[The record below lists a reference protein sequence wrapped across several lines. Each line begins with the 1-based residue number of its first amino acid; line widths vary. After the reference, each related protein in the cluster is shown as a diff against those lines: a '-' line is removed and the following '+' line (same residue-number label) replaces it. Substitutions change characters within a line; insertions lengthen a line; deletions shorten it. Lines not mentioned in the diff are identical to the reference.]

1 MEKKK
6 TPAST
11 VIFYILGI
19 ILLIVSLFMLWTAFN
34 YTKTYLASYDA
45 TFKDMWS
52 NSVQYIITQFVPYL
66 GMGVIC
72 LGLGRAIYGSANAR
86 VVQSAEAAAAAG
98 AAEAKADDAEEAQK
112 DSEGAADAAADAE
125 DTAKA
130 AEPAET
136 VSEASGAAAG
146 AAIGAGAVS
155 AGQMEELLKR
165 IDMNREVLSIKIEEK
180 EKRDSFR
187 IKELEK
193 KVDGFLE
200 DVKYINEPLEEL
212 VYKQAAGIDDED
224 ITPAEVAA
232 AEPAEAA
239 AEPAAEAAEP
249 GTLQKAAGIIP
260 QIFRMARNMAMPAV
274 PEATFE
280 PAKAAEATAPAA
292 TGAVPQIFTVSRRMT
307 APACPAVEAAAAETP
322 APAAAGAVPQIF
334 TVSRRMTAPACPAVR
349 D

>member
-6 TPAST
+6 TPVST
-11 VIFYILGI
+11 VIFYIIGI
-19 ILLIVSLFMLWTAFN
+19 ILLIVSLFMLWTAVN

-52 NSVQYIITQFVPYL
+52 NSMQYIITQFVPYL

-72 LGLGRAIYGSANAR
+72 LGLGRAIYGSANAK
-86 VVQSAEAAAAAG
+86 VAKPVEAAG
-98 AAEAKADDAEEAQK
+98 AAEAKADAAEEAQK
-112 DSEGAADAAADAE
+112 DGEGAAEAE

-130 AEPAET
+130 AEPAESA
-136 VSEASGAAAG
+136 SEAIPAAAG

-155 AGQMEELLKR
+155 AGQLEELFKR

-187 IKELEK
+187 IKELER
-193 KVDGFLE
+193 KVDGFLD

-212 VYKQAAGIDDED
+212 VYKQAAGIDDEEAM
-224 ITPAEVAA
+224 PVEAA
-232 AEPAEAA
+232 AETAAAA
-239 AEPAAEAAEP
+239 AEPAAETAEP

-280 PAKAAEATAPAA
+280 PAKAEAAPAPAA
-292 TGAVPQIFTVSRRMT
+292 VGAVPQIFTVSRRMT
-307 APACPAVEAAAAETP
+307 APACPAVEAAATEEGP

-334 TVSRRMTAPACPAVR
+334 TVSRRMTAPACPATEE
-349 D
+349 

>member
-6 TPAST
+6 TPVST
-11 VIFYILGI
+11 VIFYIIGI
-19 ILLIVSLFMLWTAFN
+19 ILLIVSLFMLWTAVN

-52 NSVQYIITQFVPYL
+52 NSMQYIITQFVPYL

-72 LGLGRAIYGSANAR
+72 LGLGRAIYGSANAKA
-86 VVQSAEAAAAAG
+86 VLPAAADG
-98 AAEAKADDAEEAQK
+98 AAEAKDDAAEEAQK
-112 DSEGAADAAADAE
+112 DGEGAAEAE

-130 AEPAET
+130 AEPAESA
-136 VSEASGAAAG
+136 SEAIPAAAG

-155 AGQMEELLKR
+155 AGQLEELFKR

-187 IKELEK
+187 IKELER
-193 KVDGFLE
+193 KVDGFLD

-212 VYKQAAGIDDED
+212 VYKQAAGIDDEE
-224 ITPAEVAA
+224 IA
-232 AEPAEAA
+232 PAEAA
-239 AEPAAEAAEP
+239 AEAPESAAEAAEQ
-249 GTLQKAAGIIP
+249 GALQKAAGIIP

-280 PAKAAEATAPAA
+280 PAKAEAAPAA
-292 TGAVPQIFTVSRRMT
+292 AGAVPQIFTVSRRMT
-307 APACPAVEAAAAETP
+307 APACPAVEAAAEEP

-334 TVSRRMTAPACPAVR
+334 TVSRRMTAPACPAVEK
-349 D
+349 

>member
-6 TPAST
+6 TPVST
-11 VIFYILGI
+11 VIFYIIGI
-19 ILLIVSLFMLWTAFN
+19 ILLIVSLFMLWTAVN

-52 NSVQYIITQFVPYL
+52 NSMQYIITQFVPYL

-72 LGLGRAIYGSANAR
+72 LGLGRAIYGSANAKA
-86 VVQSAEAAAAAG
+86 VQPASAAG
-98 AAEAKADDAEEAQK
+98 AAEAKDDAAEEAQK
-112 DSEGAADAAADAE
+112 DGEGAAEAAADAE
-125 DTAKA
+125 DAAKA

-136 VSEASGAAAG
+136 VSEAAGAAAG

-155 AGQMEELLKR
+155 AGQMEELFRR

-187 IKELEK
+187 IKELER
-193 KVDGFLE
+193 KVDGFLD

-212 VYKQAAGIDDED
+212 VYKQAAGIEDEE
-224 ITPAEVAA
+224 ITPAEAT
-232 AEPAEAA
+232 A
-239 AEPAAEAAEP
+239 AEPAAAVEPVATAAEP

-280 PAKAAEATAPAA
+280 PAKTEAAPAPAA
-292 TGAVPQIFTVSRRMT
+292 AGAVPQIFTVSRRMT
-307 APACPAVEAAAAETP
+307 APACPAVEAAAAEEP

-334 TVSRRMTAPACPAVR
+334 TVSRRMTAPACPAVEK
-349 D
+349 

>member
-6 TPAST
+6 TPVST
-11 VIFYILGI
+11 VIFYIIGI
-19 ILLIVSLFMLWTAFN
+19 ILLIVSLFMLWTAVN

-52 NSVQYIITQFVPYL
+52 NSMQYIITQFVPYL

-72 LGLGRAIYGSANAR
+72 LGLGRAIYGSANAKA
-86 VVQSAEAAAAAG
+86 VQPAAAAG
-98 AAEAKADDAEEAQK
+98 AAEAKDDAAEEAQK
-112 DSEGAADAAADAE
+112 DGEGAAEAAADAE

-130 AEPAET
+130 AEPAEA
-136 VSEASGAAAG
+136 VSEAIPAAAG

-155 AGQMEELLKR
+155 AGQMAELFKR

-187 IKELEK
+187 IKELER
-193 KVDGFLE
+193 KVDGFLD

-212 VYKQAAGIDDED
+212 VYKQAAGIDDEE
-224 ITPAEVAA
+224 IA
-232 AEPAEAA
+232 PAEAA
-239 AEPAAEAAEP
+239 AAEVATEAAEVAAEAAEQ
-249 GTLQKAAGIIP
+249 GALQKAAGIIP

-280 PAKAAEATAPAA
+280 PAKAEAAPAA
-292 TGAVPQIFTVSRRMT
+292 AGAVPQIFTVSRRMT
-307 APACPAVEAAAAETP
+307 APACPAVEAAAEEP

-334 TVSRRMTAPACPAVR
+334 TVSRRMTAPACPAVEK
-349 D
+349 